1 MSGDSIIRHRK
12 NKCDVEVQQMELA
25 ESFWLDRLLLAHLSI
40 TTATPYQYSVG
51 LVLKRKSPMLHPAS
65 DLLLEE
71 LPFFGDSSIPQN
83 C

>member
-40 TTATPYQYSVG
+40 TTATP
-51 LVLKRKSPMLHPAS
+51 